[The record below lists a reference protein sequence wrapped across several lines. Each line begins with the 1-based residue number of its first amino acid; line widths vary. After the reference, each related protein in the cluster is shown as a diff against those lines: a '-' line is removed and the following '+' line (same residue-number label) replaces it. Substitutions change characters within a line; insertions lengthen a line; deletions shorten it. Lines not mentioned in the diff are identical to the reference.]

1 MKRNSPDG
9 LSRYTRFD
17 ETTSWVFK
25 SLSFMPIHPTKSS
38 TQFAFF
44 DLHLSVS
51 PDLDSFERLSDA
63 MAKYH
68 LEISTRREDA
78 MSELISTGP
87 SSVYKMGYRRYNSR
101 YYVCDVE
108 ACWRYNQQCTA
119 TRKYQWAVFV
129 LNHPCCCGK
138 FDPYAYVPYDA

>member
-1 MKRNSPDG
+1 
-9 LSRYTRFD
+9 
-17 ETTSWVFK
+17 
-25 SLSFMPIHPTKSS
+25 
-38 TQFAFF
+38 
-44 DLHLSVS
+44 
-51 PDLDSFERLSDA
+51 

-68 LEISTRREDA
+68 LEISTRSEDV

-87 SSVYKMGYRRYNSR
+87 SSVYKMGYRSYNSR

-119 TRKYQWAVFV
+119 RKYQWAVFV

-138 FDPYAYVPYDA
+138 FDPYTYVPYDA